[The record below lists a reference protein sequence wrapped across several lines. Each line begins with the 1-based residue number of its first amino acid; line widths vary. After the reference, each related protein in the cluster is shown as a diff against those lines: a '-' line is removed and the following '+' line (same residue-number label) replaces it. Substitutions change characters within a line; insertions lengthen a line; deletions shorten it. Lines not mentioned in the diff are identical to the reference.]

1 MSSAYIIRM
10 PQTCRKGLAYQTLGS
25 VHSNSKV
32 NIRLRI
38 LFVTSKCIRHRI
50 KYDDMSRW
58 IGLNIALLIVRYYWF
73 VWKARGHRNIVRRTM
88 ISKIPHENQPKLA
101 NDELKENLIN
111 ACTGTYNCEKVC
123 ASDFWCV
130 RLREKVR
137 KCFLAGMRERRC
149 AQVFTGAYA
158 RPNVCESV
166 YTVLGSKVIKGSL
179 LVWDQIPSKCF
190 QKQHRMVTWL
200 TWYTVWIRL

>member
-1 MSSAYIIRM
+1 M
-10 PQTCRKGLAYQTLGS
+10 
-25 VHSNSKV
+25 
-32 NIRLRI
+32 
-38 LFVTSKCIRHRI
+38 HRI
-50 KYDDMSRW
+50 KYDDMSSW
-58 IGLNIALLIVRYYWF
+58 IGLNIALLIGRYYWF

-137 KCFLAGMRERRC
+137 KCFLARMRERRC

-166 YTVLGSKVIKGSL
+166 YRPFSLYPSMHYSRGYDVTLHHHRPCAICKHFVRYTNVHDLCSLGSMHLPAEVLIVL
-179 LVWDQIPSKCF
+179 
-190 QKQHRMVTWL
+190 HVT
-200 TWYTVWIRL
+200 IRRQEVVTEYMRGFGYETRFE